1 MVRRKTRKQR
11 GGNIDELRFSKNL
24 NVTISNT
31 KAAGQLIS
39 KQKTVEPPL
48 VKWPTEEGKL
58 YTLICADPDAVAK
71 SWLHWL
77 VINCENQSPESGT
90 ELVKWSPPAP
100 NSGTHR
106 YFFCLFSHAYK
117 ISPEAPKEFGYFDV
131 NAFATANGLIPERVA
146 IIKVAAA

>member
-1 MVRRKTRKQR
+1 MVGRKTRRQR
-11 GGNIDELRFSKNL
+11 GGNIDGLRFSKNL
-24 NVTISNT
+24 NVTINNS
-31 KAAGQLIS
+31 KAIGQLIN
-39 KQKTVEPPL
+39 KQKTIDKPL
-48 VKWPTEEGKL
+48 IKWAAEEGKL

-77 VINCENQSPESGT
+77 VVNCEAGTVDSGT

-117 ISPEAPKEFGYFDV
+117 ISPEAPKELGYFDV
-131 NAFATANGLIPERVA
+131 NAFAAANGLVPERVA
-146 IIKVAAA
+146 TIKVAAA